1 MDHELEGSGNEDWF
15 ERVKRH
21 IEGVIF
27 RILKKKYPF
36 LDSVADIEGGYLY
49 GDIDIKVTFFV
60 NEEPDAKT
68 HRELVDETNFMLQ
81 MFLLHKLNDKTAT
94 IDVSLVLNH

>member
-36 LDSVADIEGGYLY
+36 LDSVADIE
-49 GDIDIKVTFFV
+49 V
-60 NEEPDAKT
+60 
-68 HRELVDETNFMLQ
+68 VDETNFMLQ